1 MPAGFTVTLRVLT
14 FSPAASNTGKEVA
27 WLETSLWQLGLT
39 LLKPQMT
46 EQVPTLEWCWHIL
59 WKTNIFLLPFSIYN
73 DVLAEQWD
81 GEKPALSDCGK
92 AEKRGMKKF
101 FLCTCQEGA
110 S

>member
-14 FSPAASNTGKEVA
+14 FSAAASNTGKEVA

-73 DVLAEQWD
+73 DMLAEQ
-81 GEKPALSDCGK
+81 
-92 AEKRGMKKF
+92 
-101 FLCTCQEGA
+101 
-110 S
+110 